1 VDGVG
6 RRYQR
11 KTAYARGALGGGYL
25 DWASQPSLFK
35 HYRDLPTTDLPGE
48 LTPSGTT
55 FREVFNRKVGT
66 SVRAMDLFRLGR
78 ILHLAYGITARSG
91 RGRDVH
97 FFRAAPS
104 AGALYPCEIYVSVQ
118 GVDGVRDGLHHFDLA
133 RNRLCELRRGA
144 FFGETDGWTAVF
156 FITAIFYRSA
166 WKYRDRAYRYC
177 LLDTGHLTE
186 NVVLAAVAEGTAPRV
201 FDRFDDERVN
211 RFLGIDPDREACLA
225 AVAVG
230 SPGVLNDRRIPEVF
244 PDFRA
249 ALDGTALDPVQPEAS
264 AMSPSDRIPPAI
276 LQVHRETASWRD
288 EPPGPGE
295 TPPGDAAGRK
305 SVRIPEPSPGEEDPP
320 FAQVVWRRR
329 SHRNFTDRGLSTE
342 AFSVL
347 AHSLAHGTD
356 GFSGVSAWF
365 LGAGV
370 ESLEAGVYLWDEA
383 TSRAVLWKPGDH
395 RTALASACLDQ
406 QWTRNAAAIWAFA
419 ADLEGSEKVFGPRA
433 YRRAMIQAGRLGQR
447 LYLAATALDLGA
459 CGIGAFYD
467 DEARSVLGLPESRD
481 VLYVVAT
488 GPVKKMRRG

>member
-1 VDGVG
+1 
-6 RRYQR
+6 
-11 KTAYARGALGGGYL
+11 
-25 DWASQPSLFK
+25 
-35 HYRDLPTTDLPGE
+35 
-48 LTPSGTT
+48 
-55 FREVFNRKVGT
+55 
-66 SVRAMDLFRLGR
+66 
-78 ILHLAYGITARSG
+78 
-91 RGRDVH
+91 
-97 FFRAAPS
+97 
-104 AGALYPCEIYVSVQ
+104 
-118 GVDGVRDGLHHFDLA
+118 VDGVRDGLHHFDLA

-144 FFGETDGWTAVF
+144 FFGKVDGWTAVF
-156 FITAIFYRSA
+156 FLTAIFYRSA

-177 LLDTGHLTE
+177 LLDTGHLAE
-186 NVVLAAVAEGTAPRV
+186 NVALAAVAEGAAPRV

-225 AVAVG
+225 AVALGPSSV
-230 SPGVLNDRRIPEVF
+230 PGDRGIPGI
-244 PDFRA
+244 PPGFRA

-264 AMSPSDRIPPAI
+264 VMSSSERVPPAI
-276 LQVHRETASWRD
+276 LQVHKETASWR
-288 EPPGPGE
+288 EGSPGPGE
-295 TPPGDAAGRK
+295 TLPGDAAGRK

-356 GFSGVSAWF
+356 GFSGVAAWF
-365 LGAGV
+365 QCAGV

-383 TSRAVLWKPGDH
+383 TSRAILWKPGDH

-406 QWTRNAAAIWAFA
+406 QWIRNAAAIWAFA
-419 ADLEGSEKVFGPRA
+419 ADLEGLEKDLGPGV

-447 LYLAATALDLGA
+447 LYLSATALDLGA

-488 GPVKKMRRG
+488 GPVKKMRHL